1 MTPSWRDPPSIGM
14 RAIPGLTCVTLFL
27 ALIALR
33 RRFWSPAG
41 RLHYLLVGLIGLA
54 FLASLRYWNLLDLQF

>member
-1 MTPSWRDPPSIGM
+1 M